1 MDNFDST
8 VNKLIILYVFDAIE
22 IPLAEDS
29 IVYICYYELKCMQY
43 IDCMEALANLLDAGL
58 ICQTNVTG
66 KPMYNITHDG
76 YECLKNFYMRI
87 PSHYRDQIMSYCKEN
102 RLAYRKKQEYFSD
115 YFENKDGSYTVL
127 LRILDKNT
135 MIMELKLVVSSRN
148 NAKWIVK
155 NWGDKAAQVYG
166 FLHETLMEN

>member
-87 PSHYRDQIMSYCKEN
+87 PSHYRDQIMAYCKEN

-135 MIMELKLVVSSRN
+135 VIMELKLVVANRQL
-148 NAKWIVK
+148 AKYLYKCWV
-155 NWGDKAAQVYG
+155 DKASTTYS
-166 FLHETLMEN
+166 LIYDNLIE